1 MPHSAFPITFPS
13 PAQPD
18 RSAPALRATSADPIE
33 RYRKLADFCRQQNL
47 ATETDFYDRS
57 IKTLTEADAQD

>member
-1 MPHSAFPITFPS
+1 
-13 PAQPD
+13 
-18 RSAPALRATSADPIE
+18 
-33 RYRKLADFCRQQNL
+33 LADFCRQQNL